1 MKSLSQ
7 NADTYEYIIV
17 GSGAGGGTLAARL
30 ALNGK
35 KVLLIEAG
43 DDRGESLAY
52 QIPVFHAHA
61 TEDPAMS
68 WDFYVNHYTA
78 DARAKTDSKLYDL
91 VSGENRCML
100 TTSIAHGNTRM
111 ESYHTEKRI
120 QAVPRRRVYCT
131 PEQEL

>member
-1 MKSLSQ
+1 LLRFKTQRLILASSVQ
-7 NADTYEYIIV
+7 NAESYEYIIV

-43 DDRGESLAY
+43 DDQGEALNY

-68 WDFYVNHYTA
+68 WDFYVNHYT
-78 DARAKTDSKLYDL
+78 DDERAKTDSKLYAQ
-91 VSGENRCML
+91 
-100 TTSIAHGNTRM
+100 I
-111 ESYHTEKRI
+111 
-120 QAVPRRRVYCT
+120 PRRIMHTY
-131 PEQEL
+131 